1 MAMTPEAIEIVVRL
15 FKAFIFVPVIG
26 LVTWWILSN
35 WLVEQTLNAEEAFI
49 GLGFVAIAFFLG
61 VGSIIAGGWG
71 FLGVLAIVYVAI
83 LGLVAWQYIYWR
95 RREHEHWL
103 SEVEKYEAAIERD
116 PRNAAAYSFL
126 GEACLRLSRFE
137 EAQAALEVALE
148 LDPESKRDR
157 RLLSQAKERRSQ
169 IPWLRSD

>member
-1 MAMTPEAIEIVVRL
+1 MAMTPEAIEIIVRL

-35 WLVEQTLNAEEAFI
+35 WLVEQTLNAEEALI
-49 GLGFVAIAFFLG
+49 GLCFVAVAFFLG
-61 VGSIIAGGWG
+61 VGSVIAGGWG
-71 FLGVLAIVYVAI
+71 FLGVLAIVYAAI

-95 RREHEHWL
+95 RRDHEHYL
-103 SEVEKYEAAIERD
+103 AEVEKYEDAIDRD
-116 PRNAAAYSFL
+116 PTNAAAYSFL
-126 GEACLRLSRFE
+126 GESYLRLSRFE
-137 EAQAALEVALE
+137 EAEAALEVALE

-157 RLLSQAKERRSQ
+157 RLLRQAKERRSQ